1 VITFDYICT
10 VKHTNLSHD
19 CVCNRRFHN
28 APIERQ
34 SGLRRLEPSRSL
46 QVHNLAGHPNFG
58 ITHPANMSTP
68 AGTNTS
74 STMNND
80 KSGSRLSDQQK
91 KKNHI
96 LSEAKRREAIRAEFD
111 RLATLVPGMEGQGR
125 SEAVVLQATVEF
137 MREQVGRKE
146 ELRVEA
152 RR

>member
-1 VITFDYICT
+1 
-10 VKHTNLSHD
+10 
-19 CVCNRRFHN
+19 
-28 APIERQ
+28 
-34 SGLRRLEPSRSL
+34 
-46 QVHNLAGHPNFG
+46 
-58 ITHPANMSTP
+58 MSTP

>member
-1 VITFDYICT
+1 
-10 VKHTNLSHD
+10 
-19 CVCNRRFHN
+19 
-28 APIERQ
+28 
-34 SGLRRLEPSRSL
+34 
-46 QVHNLAGHPNFG
+46 
-58 ITHPANMSTP
+58 MSTP
-68 AGTNTS
+68 ADANPS
-74 STMNND
+74 SALNND

-146 ELRVEA
+146 ELRNEA
-152 RR
+152 RRRSIGGGEDGRAGI

>member
-1 VITFDYICT
+1 
-10 VKHTNLSHD
+10 
-19 CVCNRRFHN
+19 
-28 APIERQ
+28 
-34 SGLRRLEPSRSL
+34 
-46 QVHNLAGHPNFG
+46 
-58 ITHPANMSTP
+58 MSTP
-68 AGTNTS
+68 AGADPS
-74 STMNND
+74 SAMNND

-146 ELRVEA
+146 ELRNEA
-152 RR
+152 RRAGMSEEEFESCYSAAQGRRSIGGGEDGRAGI